1 MKKKIVAVL
10 LCLTLAFSVTGC
22 GKDKK
27 SESVENT
34 ESTEVVSSAAI
45 DFDPLDYVELGD
57 YMGLSV
63 ALTDDYSVSD
73 DDVKTFIENSVI
85 TNYPYYVDTDKT
97 VVEDGDAVNI
107 DYEGLKDGV
116 AFSGGTATDTVLEI
130 GSNTFIDGHEFG
142 GQIVET
148 GADVTKFKVGDK
160 VTLNLTFP
168 ESYKNTDRA
177 GQAVVFNVTIN
188 KIVEKQ
194 DITYDNMTDEYVA
207 YVNAKASLGYDT
219 VDEMKADARNY
230 MESSKESSKKSAI
243 RSAVMD
249 KLGEVCTVKEI
260 PDGLLDARMEEVMAQ
275 YESYYC
281 SDGSSLKDYVE
292 NTANQDYDEFVSN
305 VTDEV
310 TSDLK
315 TQMILEAIAEKEGIE
330 FDQDGFDSYVGN
342 LMSNYSYSDESTL
355 YKSYGLS
362 ADSGKEYL
370 KKVYVCNLALQK
382 VVDSAT
388 VEDEAGTENVTDTE
402 LNTEN

>member
-45 DFDPLDYVELGD
+45 DFDPLAYVELGD

-97 VVEDGDAVNI
+97 VVEDA
-107 DYEGLKDGV
+107 
-116 AFSGGTATDTVLEI
+116 DTVLEI
-130 GSNTFIDGHEFG
+130 GSNTFIDGFEEG
-142 GQIVET
+142 LI
-148 GADVTKFKVGDK
+148 GAKVGDK

-168 ESYKNTDRA
+168 ESYKNTDLA

-230 MESSKESSKKSAI
+230 LESSKESSKKSAI

>member
-34 ESTEVVSSAAI
+34 ESTEVVSSAAV

-63 ALTDDYSVSD
+63 TLTDDYSVSD

-85 TNYPYYVDTDKT
+85 ANYPYYTDTDKT

-107 DYEGLKDGV
+107 DYEGLKDGE
-116 AFSGGTATDTVLEI
+116 AFSGGTATGAVLEI
-130 GSNTFIDGHEFG
+130 GSNTFIDGFEEG
-142 GQIVET
+142 LI
-148 GADVTKFKVGDK
+148 GAKVGDK

-168 ESYKNTDRA
+168 ENYGNTDLA
-177 GQAVVFNVTIN
+177 GQPVVFNVTIN

-207 YVNAKASLGYDT
+207 YVNDKASLGYDT
-219 VDEMKADARNY
+219 VDEMKTDARNY
-230 MESSKESSKKSAI
+230 LESSKESSKKSAI

-249 KLGEVCTVKEI
+249 KLGEVCTVKEL

-315 TQMILEAIAEKEGIE
+315 TQMILEAIVEKEGIE
-330 FDQDGFDSYVGN
+330 FDQDGFDSYVGH
-342 LMSNYSYSDESTL
+342 LMSNYSYNDESKL

-362 ADSGKEYL
+362 ADRGKEYL

-388 VEDEAGTENVTDTE
+388 VEEEAGTESVTDTE

>member
-130 GSNTFIDGHEFG
+130 GSNTFIDGFEEG
-142 GQIVET
+142 LI
-148 GADVTKFKVGDK
+148 GAKVGDK

-168 ESYKNTDRA
+168 ESYQNTDLA

-219 VDEMKADARNY
+219 VDEMKQMHAIIWNLLRNPP
-230 MESSKESSKKSAI
+230 
-243 RSAVMD
+243 R
-249 KLGEVCTVKEI
+249 
-260 PDGLLDARMEEVMAQ
+260 
-275 YESYYC
+275 
-281 SDGSSLKDYVE
+281 
-292 NTANQDYDEFVSN
+292 
-305 VTDEV
+305 
-310 TSDLK
+310 
-315 TQMILEAIAEKEGIE
+315 
-330 FDQDGFDSYVGN
+330 N
-342 LMSNYSYSDESTL
+342 LQS
-355 YKSYGLS
+355 
-362 ADSGKEYL
+362 
-370 KKVYVCNLALQK
+370 VLQ
-382 VVDSAT
+382 
-388 VEDEAGTENVTDTE
+388 
-402 LNTEN
+402 

>member
-107 DYEGLKDGV
+107 DYEGLKDVV
-116 AFSGGTATDTVLEI
+116 AFTGGTATDTVLEI
-130 GSNTFIDGHEFG
+130 GSNTFIDGFEEG
-142 GQIVET
+142 LI
-148 GADVTKFKVGDK
+148 GAKVGDK

-168 ESYKNTDRA
+168 ESYKNTDLA

-355 YKSYGLS
+355 YKSYGLN

>member
-1 MKKKIVAVL
+1 MKDRREINMKKKIVAVL

-63 ALTDDYSVSD
+63 ALTEDYSVSD

-130 GSNTFIDGHEFG
+130 GSNTFIDGFEEG
-142 GQIVET
+142 LI
-148 GADVTKFKVGDK
+148 GAKVGDK
-160 VTLNLTFP
+160 VTLNPTFP
-168 ESYKNTDRA
+168 ESYKNTDLA

-230 MESSKESSKKSAI
+230 LKSSKESSKKSAI

-275 YESYYC
+275 YESYYL
-281 SDGSSLKDYVE
+281 SL
-292 NTANQDYDEFVSN
+292 
-305 VTDEV
+305 
-310 TSDLK
+310 
-315 TQMILEAIAEKEGIE
+315 IHI
-330 FDQDGFDSYVGN
+330 
-342 LMSNYSYSDESTL
+342 
-355 YKSYGLS
+355 
-362 ADSGKEYL
+362 
-370 KKVYVCNLALQK
+370 
-382 VVDSAT
+382 
-388 VEDEAGTENVTDTE
+388 
-402 LNTEN
+402 

>member
-1 MKKKIVAVL
+1 M
-10 LCLTLAFSVTGC
+10 
-22 GKDKK
+22 
-27 SESVENT
+27 
-34 ESTEVVSSAAI
+34 
-45 DFDPLDYVELGD
+45 
-57 YMGLSV
+57 
-63 ALTDDYSVSD
+63 
-73 DDVKTFIENSVI
+73 
-85 TNYPYYVDTDKT
+85 
-97 VVEDGDAVNI
+97 
-107 DYEGLKDGV
+107 
-116 AFSGGTATDTVLEI
+116 
-130 GSNTFIDGHEFG
+130 
-142 GQIVET
+142 
-148 GADVTKFKVGDK
+148 
-160 VTLNLTFP
+160 
-168 ESYKNTDRA
+168 
-177 GQAVVFNVTIN
+177 
-188 KIVEKQ
+188 
-194 DITYDNMTDEYVA
+194 A

-315 TQMILEAIAEKEGIE
+315 TQMIL
-330 FDQDGFDSYVGN
+330 
-342 LMSNYSYSDESTL
+342 

>member
-130 GSNTFIDGHEFG
+130 GSNTFIDGFEVG
-142 GQIVET
+142 LI
-148 GADVTKFKVGDK
+148 GAKVGDK
-160 VTLNLTFP
+160 VTLNLFFDVIP
-168 ESYKNTDRA
+168 EEGMQASIYETAALYYVMREKGRTYK
-177 GQAVVFNVTIN
+177 I
-188 KIVEKQ
+188 
-194 DITYDNMTDEYVA
+194 EY
-207 YVNAKASLGYDT
+207 K
-219 VDEMKADARNY
+219 RF
-230 MESSKESSKKSAI
+230 SA
-243 RSAVMD
+243 
-249 KLGEVCTVKEI
+249 
-260 PDGLLDARMEEVMAQ
+260 
-275 YESYYC
+275 
-281 SDGSSLKDYVE
+281 
-292 NTANQDYDEFVSN
+292 FV
-305 VTDEV
+305 
-310 TSDLK
+310 
-315 TQMILEAIAEKEGIE
+315 
-330 FDQDGFDSYVGN
+330 
-342 LMSNYSYSDESTL
+342 
-355 YKSYGLS
+355 
-362 ADSGKEYL
+362 
-370 KKVYVCNLALQK
+370 
-382 VVDSAT
+382 
-388 VEDEAGTENVTDTE
+388 
-402 LNTEN
+402 

>member
-45 DFDPLDYVELGD
+45 DFDPLAYVELGD

-130 GSNTFIDGHEFG
+130 GSNTFIDGFEEG
-142 GQIVET
+142 LI
-148 GADVTKFKVGDK
+148 GAKVGDK

-168 ESYKNTDRA
+168 ESYKNTDLA

-230 MESSKESSKKSAI
+230 LESSKESSKKSAI

>member
-63 ALTDDYSVSD
+63 TLTDDYSVSD
-73 DDVKTFIENSVI
+73 DDVKTFVEKSVI
-85 TNYPYYVDTDKT
+85 ENYPYYTDTDKT

-116 AFSGGTATDTVLEI
+116 AFSGGTATGAVLEI
-130 GSNTFIDGHEFG
+130 GSNTFIDGFEEG
-142 GQIVET
+142 LI
-148 GADVTKFKVGDK
+148 GAKVGDK

-168 ESYKNTDRA
+168 ESYGNTELA
-177 GQAVVFNVTIN
+177 GQDVVFNVTIN

-194 DITYDNMTDEYVA
+194 DITFDNMTDEYVA
-207 YVNAKASLGYDT
+207 YVNDKASLGYDT
-219 VDEMKADARNY
+219 VDELKTDARNY
-230 MESSKESSKKSAI
+230 LESSKESSKKSAI

-249 KLGEVCTVKEI
+249 KLGEVCTVKEL

-292 NTANQDYDEFVSN
+292 NTAKQDYDEFVSN

-315 TQMILEAIAEKEGIE
+315 TQMILEAIAEKEGIFLWCLE
-330 FDQDGFDSYVGN
+330 GLKRLVAN
-342 LMSNYSYSDESTL
+342 NYRFTISDRSMDNIAAIV
-355 YKSYGLS
+355 KDANNS
-362 ADSGKEYL
+362 KRI
-370 KKVYVCNLALQK
+370 
-382 VVDSAT
+382 
-388 VEDEAGTENVTDTE
+388 
-402 LNTEN
+402 